1 MKYDKYTQLIVQTA
15 QDMAKSS
22 LVRGTWGN
30 VSIRIKDENA
40 MAITPSGVNYF
51 TMEPKD
57 VVVVDYNGNIIH
69 GNLKPSIEINLHSEI
84 YKNRKDINAI
94 VHTHSDYCTAFAIA
108 RKEIPAAAEDLI
120 QIVGGNVK
128 VADYA
133 LPGTIEL
140 AQNTLKALENRN
152 AVLMANHGLVAAAN
166 DISEALKIAYIV
178 EKAAKASIMAHIL
191 GGVVELKEE
200 YQIAMRDFYLN
211 IYGQNKN
218 E

>member
-152 AVLMANHGLVAAAN
+152 AVLMANHGLVAAAS